1 VAWRIASGG
10 RARVLAFIEL
20 EFYSVL
26 MTETSSDGILVAR
39 ITGTAS
45 RHSRHRPLTEAEHHA
60 AVTELAD
67 IAAGRSDL
75 LAQCAGIAA
84 GCHDGA
90 LDEARYL
97 QVAQL
102 CVDAGADA
110 SQIPRWTQEGH
121 RRAAAARASRVPR

>member
-1 VAWRIASGG
+1 M
-10 RARVLAFIEL
+10 LAFIEL
-20 EFYSVL
+20 KFYCVL

-67 IAAGRSDL
+67 IAGGRADL